1 MGTFNKF
8 PFFIKNKFVYLLKN
22 NGIIPLSIVTTLDF

>member
-8 PFFIKNKFVYLLKN
+8 PFFIKNKFVYLFKN
-22 NGIIPLSIVTTLDF
+22 NKKYDRSKKDNWFR